1 LGQALVWPERPWP
14 LPWPQGKLKRK
25 VDIMARRT
33 NNKLVSDPFVSS
45 YFLFFFFLI
54 LFPPVQSLQPMLR
67 ISTSQMMKKIPTGIR
82 RTGEEDIMKQNEQ
95 KETKERMMKSG
106 NMTIW

>member
-1 LGQALVWPERPWP
+1 
-14 LPWPQGKLKRK
+14 
-25 VDIMARRT
+25 MARRT
-33 NNKLVSDPFVSS
+33 NKPVSDPFVSN

-54 LFPPVQSLQPMLR
+54 FFPPVQSLQPMLR
-67 ISTSQMMKKIPTGIR
+67 ISTSQTMKIILSRIR
-82 RTGEEDIMKQNEQ
+82 RTEADIMKQNEQ

>member
-1 LGQALVWPERPWP
+1 MGQALVWPERPWP
-14 LPWPQGKLKRK
+14 LPWLQGKLKRK

-33 NNKLVSDPFVSS
+33 NKPVSDPFVSN

-54 LFPPVQSLQPMLR
+54 FFPLAQSLQPMLR
-67 ISTSQMMKKIPTGIR
+67 ISTSQTMKIILSRIR
-82 RTGEEDIMKQNEQ
+82 RTEADIMKQNEQ